1 MAQDKVSVAMA
12 TYNGERFIGEQLRS
26 IAAQE
31 CLPGELVICDDQS
44 TDSTLQ
50 IVEAFARTA
59 PFPVR
64 VYRNAERLR
73 FSENFMK
80 AALLCQGRYIA
91 FSDQDDVWHPA
102 KIKRSLAEVERTG
115 ALMCTHPVD
124 LIDQRGERVGTA
136 TNHSRR
142 PLLSGE
148 EFNPWGVFLGFT
160 CMIDRRLLEM
170 VDPGTRPNDLLEYDQ
185 RMAHDR
191 WFYLIAGLF
200 GSLCYVDV
208 PLALY
213 RQHDGNVFGRTRS
226 TMVQRIA
233 KATRKYSS
241 YISHRERIAAS
252 VVRMLAERGD
262 TDPSPGLASA
272 TKRWTELATFYGVRH
287 AAFSRPKG
295 LARLIRLIS
304 AYRHQAYRP
313 GWGRG
318 GRKLFMQDAIAALIA
333 R

>member
-1 MAQDKVSVAMA
+1 MA
-12 TYNGERFIGEQLRS
+12 TYNGERYIGEQLRS
-26 IAAQE
+26 IAMQRL
-31 CLPGELVICDDQS
+31 LPSELVVCDDQS
-44 TDSTLQ
+44 TDSTLE
-50 IVEAFARTA
+50 IVEDFARTA

-80 AALLCQGRYIA
+80 AARLCRGRYIA
-91 FSDQDDVWHPA
+91 FSDQDDVWHPH
-102 KIKRSLAEVERTG
+102 KIERSIVELERTG

-124 LIDQRGERVGTA
+124 LIDQRGERVGMTI
-136 TNHSRR
+136 NHSRH
-142 PLLSGE
+142 PLLSGDT
-148 EFNPWGVFLGFT
+148 FNPWGVFLGFT
-160 CMIDRRLLEM
+160 CTIDRRLLEM

-191 WFYLIAGLF
+191 WFYLVAGLF
-200 GSLCYVDV
+200 GSLCYVDT

-233 KATRKYSS
+233 KATRKYPT
-241 YISHRERIAAS
+241 YISHRQRIAAS
-252 VVRMLAERGD
+252 IARMLAERR
-262 TDPSPGLASA
+262 DPDPAPGLAAA
-272 TKRWTELATFYGVRH
+272 TRRWTELATFYAMRH
-287 AAFSRPKG
+287 AAFSRPKR
-295 LARLIRLIS
+295 LARLMRLVS

-318 GRKLFMQDAIAALIA
+318 GRALFMQDAIAALIA